1 MGERPGGTFGSPA
14 AHRPTLHGRF
24 RRTGSGR
31 PRHDEK
37 GTSLSVLIV
46 TSKAAPEHTGELEA
60 AAQKMFAAIER
71 QAPKG
76 IKYGSCRLADG
87 VTYVAVLEV
96 QDGVENP
103 LPAIPEFQE
112 FQQGLRNWIA
122 EPPSAGPATVIG
134 NYQLFS

>member
-1 MGERPGGTFGSPA
+1 MSGPSGPVRLVRRSP
-14 AHRPTLHGRF
+14 PTA
-24 RRTGSGR
+24 SGASPDRIRR
-31 PRHDEK
+31 PRRHEK

-46 TSKAAPEHTGELEA
+46 TSKAAPAHTGELEA

-76 IKYGSCRLADG
+76 IKYASCRLADG

-103 LPAIPEFQE
+103 LPSIPEFQE
-112 FQQGLRNWIA
+112 FQQGLRTWIA
-122 EPPSAGPATVIG
+122 EPPNAGPATVIG
-134 NYQLFS
+134 NYQ